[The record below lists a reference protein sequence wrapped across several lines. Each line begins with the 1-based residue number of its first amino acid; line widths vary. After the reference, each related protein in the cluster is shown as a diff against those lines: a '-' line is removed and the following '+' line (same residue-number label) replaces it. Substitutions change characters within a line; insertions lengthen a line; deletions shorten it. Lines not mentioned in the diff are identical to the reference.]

1 MRSELY
7 LRAEKFRPFFYFRFY
22 PPAFRVF
29 CYSRPCPCRFVYT
42 ARAIKEALM
51 RSIGAA
57 SDKTFLFSP
66 QYDKISEKEI
76 CIINSHAETR
86 EHFIAAFVAGG
97 DKNMARKIV
106 ITSGKGGVGKTALS
120 CLLAAR
126 LAVRGERTIVC
137 DADFSLCNAHLF
149 SGLSD
154 LIVYDA
160 IDAIEGRC
168 RAKQALVQHPLYPN
182 FYLLPAVR
190 SAPER
195 YISPQSLKAVLDSLS
210 PTFDYILID
219 CPSGADEGFHRAVA
233 CADEAILIATP
244 DLMCLTDGD
253 KIAGLLKSYALKD
266 VKLIVNRVRG
276 DLLLQEKSLSPWEIS
291 KLLKLPLLGI
301 VPENDRV
308 VKSGLKDPLC
318 CIAPICDTLRG
329 KKAKYY
335 DVTAPFKGVFG
346 GLKKRLRGNL

>member
-1 MRSELY
+1 M
-7 LRAEKFRPFFYFRFY
+7 
-22 PPAFRVF
+22 
-29 CYSRPCPCRFVYT
+29 
-42 ARAIKEALM
+42 
-51 RSIGAA
+51 
-57 SDKTFLFSP
+57 
-66 QYDKISEKEI
+66 
-76 CIINSHAETR
+76 
-86 EHFIAAFVAGG
+86 
-97 DKNMARKIV
+97 
-106 ITSGKGGVGKTALS
+106 
-120 CLLAAR
+120 
-126 LAVRGERTIVC
+126 
-137 DADFSLCNAHLF
+137 
-149 SGLSD
+149 
-154 LIVYDA
+154 
-160 IDAIEGRC
+160 
-168 RAKQALVQHPLYPN
+168 QHPLYPN

>member
-1 MRSELY
+1 
-7 LRAEKFRPFFYFRFY
+7 
-22 PPAFRVF
+22 
-29 CYSRPCPCRFVYT
+29 
-42 ARAIKEALM
+42 
-51 RSIGAA
+51 
-57 SDKTFLFSP
+57 
-66 QYDKISEKEI
+66 
-76 CIINSHAETR
+76 
-86 EHFIAAFVAGG
+86 
-97 DKNMARKIV
+97 MARKIV

-318 CIAPICDTLRG
+318 CIALICDTLRG

-335 DVTAPFKGVFG
+335 DATAPFKGVFG